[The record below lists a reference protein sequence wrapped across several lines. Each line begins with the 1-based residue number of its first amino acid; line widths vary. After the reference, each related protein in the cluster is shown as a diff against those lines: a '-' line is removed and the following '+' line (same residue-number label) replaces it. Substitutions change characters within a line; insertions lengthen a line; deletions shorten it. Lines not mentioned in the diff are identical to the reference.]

1 MKEIL
6 NNERRTLAYFWS
18 LVIAFILGYV
28 VFKYGTDRS
37 ILNLIIGF
45 LIGVAGNSLFGYY
58 FGDSAKKVEP
68 PTSVSNNAAE
78 NNQQ

>member
-6 NNERRTLAYFWS
+6 NNERKALAYFWS
-18 LVIAFILGYV
+18 VVIAIILASAV
-28 VFKYGTDRS
+28 VNYGSDKA

-45 LIGVAGNSLFGYY
+45 LIGIAGNSLFGYY

-68 PTSVSNNAAE
+68 PTSQNDT
-78 NNQQ
+78 QQL

>member
-6 NNERRTLAYFWS
+6 SNERRALAYFWS
-18 LVIAFILGYV
+18 IVIAIILAYAV
-28 VFKYGTDRS
+28 INYGQDKA

-58 FGDSAKKVEP
+58 FGDSAKKTEP
-68 PTSVSNNAAE
+68 NPVVKETPIDKI
-78 NNQQ
+78 